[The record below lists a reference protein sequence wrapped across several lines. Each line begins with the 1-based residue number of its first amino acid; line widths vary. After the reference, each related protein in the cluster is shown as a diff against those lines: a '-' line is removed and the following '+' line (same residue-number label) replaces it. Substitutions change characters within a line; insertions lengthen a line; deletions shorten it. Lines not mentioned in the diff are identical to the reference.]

1 MALVAV
7 RRSRDF
13 PEGRVLGLDCKPLKP
28 CGTPQTRRP
37 RQVAPTGWTMCECE
51 ADKEWV
57 LCDRVDAVAAE
68 MAARIQR
75 HLCEESGHNELDQTI
90 SDLAEVD
97 VMKEATVR
105 LAEIQLEQGNV
116 EEPGAVEE
124 DTERSEGHETIGTRR
139 ELRKEMTRAAR
150 KAAWRASQKEE
161 QKEEHKE
168 ETNSKRVAKRG
179 KTARNEREQHSP
191 N

>member
-75 HLCEESGHNELDQTI
+75 HLCEETI

-97 VMKEATVR
+97 VMK
-105 LAEIQLEQGNV
+105 

-161 QKEEHKE
+161 
-168 ETNSKRVAKRG
+168 TNSKRVAKRG

>member
-75 HLCEESGHNELDQTI
+75 HLCEETI

-161 QKEEHKE
+161 
-168 ETNSKRVAKRG
+168 TNSKRVAKRG

>member
-75 HLCEESGHNELDQTI
+75 HLCEETI

-124 DTERSEGHETIGTRR
+124 DIVHFCVGFAGCLKKVYNFFGLLFATGPWVVSVPGTDLCNQQSCHGAIG
-139 ELRKEMTRAAR
+139 LM
-150 KAAWRASQKEE
+150 
-161 QKEEHKE
+161 
-168 ETNSKRVAKRG
+168 G
-179 KTARNEREQHSP
+179 
-191 N
+191 

>member
-97 VMKEATVR
+97 VMKE
-105 LAEIQLEQGNV
+105 
-116 EEPGAVEE
+116 